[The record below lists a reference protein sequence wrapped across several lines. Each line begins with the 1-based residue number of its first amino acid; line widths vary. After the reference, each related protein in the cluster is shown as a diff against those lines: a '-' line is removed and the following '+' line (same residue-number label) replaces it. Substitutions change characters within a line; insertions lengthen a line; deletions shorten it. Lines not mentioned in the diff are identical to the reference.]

1 MIKSGRNVPTPAIPM
16 PDLAVPYAAPIPKAI
31 SNGSESIQLGFS
43 HPKII
48 AAAMPACSN
57 HQQTVPQIEW
67 VLRTIPMNGANLGV
81 ITDSTIVPTSLGCDV
96 ELAGYRTLAQE
107 VQGECG

>member
-1 MIKSGRNVPTPAIPM
+1 
-16 PDLAVPYAAPIPKAI
+16 
-31 SNGSESIQLGFS
+31 
-43 HPKII
+43 
-48 AAAMPACSN
+48 
-57 HQQTVPQIEW
+57 
-67 VLRTIPMNGANLGV
+67 MNGANLGV